1 VKAQINRKDVENIGE
16 NYGID
21 VEKELTSILSDEL
34 SKSIDAEIMKNL
46 FGSDKKKDKINRILE
61 KIKKIEND

>member
-16 NYGID
+16 NYGLD
-21 VEKELTSILSDEL
+21 VEKELTSILSEEL
-34 SKSIDAEIMKNL
+34 AKSIDAEIMKNL

>member
-1 VKAQINRKDVENIGE
+1 MKAQINRKDVENIGE
-16 NYGID
+16 NYGLD
-21 VEKELTSILSDEL
+21 VEKELTSILSEEL
-34 SKSIDAEIMKNL
+34 AKSIDAEIMKNL